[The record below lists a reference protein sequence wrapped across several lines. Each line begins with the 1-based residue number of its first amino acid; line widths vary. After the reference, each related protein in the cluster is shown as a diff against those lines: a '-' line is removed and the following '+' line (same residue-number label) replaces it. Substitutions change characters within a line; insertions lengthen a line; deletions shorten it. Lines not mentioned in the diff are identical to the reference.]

1 MKNLLFGTNNLLL
14 ETWAYIVIAV
24 VAVVLVIA
32 IVIIC
37 WGIGA
42 RNGLVR
48 LKNKM
53 EEAFSTIDVY
63 LKKRYDLIPN
73 LVEVVKG
80 YAKHESETLENVV
93 KARNNAVN
101 ANTTAEKI
109 DADAQLSKAIKS
121 LNFVVEAYPDLKAN
135 ASFLDLSNQL
145 KGIET
150 QLAEQRKYYN
160 AVVRTYNT
168 AREVFP
174 KSVIANMMHLEKAIY
189 FQLDSDEE
197 RQNVKVQF

>member
-1 MKNLLFGTNNLLL
+1 QLTN
-14 ETWAYIVIAV
+14 
-24 VAVVLVIA
+24 
-32 IVIIC
+32 
-37 WGIGA
+37 
-42 RNGLVR
+42 
-48 LKNKM
+48 
-53 EEAFSTIDVY
+53 
-63 LKKRYDLIPN
+63 
-73 LVEVVKG
+73 
-80 YAKHESETLENVV
+80 
-93 KARNNAVN
+93 
-101 ANTTAEKI
+101 
-109 DADAQLSKAIKS
+109 AIKS

-145 KGIET
+145 KGIES

>member
-1 MKNLLFGTNNLLL
+1 MSTP
-14 ETWAYIVIAV
+14 TIITIAV
-24 VAVVLVIA
+24 VAVVLVLA
-32 IVIIC
+32 IIIVC

-80 YAKHESETLENVV
+80 YAKHESQTLENVV

-101 ANTTAEKI
+101 ANTTTEKI
-109 DADAQLSKAIKS
+109 EADAQLTNAIKS

-135 ASFLDLSNQL
+135 ATFLDLSSQL
-145 KGIET
+145 KQIES

-168 AREVFP
+168 SREVFP
-174 KSVIANMMHLEKAIY
+174 KSIIAKMMHLEKAIY

-197 RQNVKVQF
+197 RKNVKVQF